1 MRWTN
6 ENLKEHALQPVMQW
20 LIWAARNQ
28 STITY
33 GQAAELLLDEGFDD
47 IRRFAAQRVGNV
59 VAGGIME
66 KIGLHSGVPPLNVLL
81 VSQTQLPQ
89 ETQLPSIGVCRDLAI
104 WHDGNQERE
113 NEYAKIARENSNRWR
128 TMCLQAM
135 SAVYAYPKWNEV
147 FENVWKQ
154 DYPEQNNPELIPVMN
169 PQEPDGLNFP
179 GGGEGEGHRRLREWV
194 MTHPEAV
201 DEQYARRPTATEV
214 MLKSGDRVDV
224 VIYLSDKLSDK
235 TVAVEVKSRVSNEA
249 DLERGV
255 YQCIKYKAIMDAMD
269 MNAEAVLVTE
279 SGLPERLQSFAHDH
293 HVTHV
298 QIERQGE
305 DFRIGTHSRARR
317 GTSPETVFGMLSR
330 PEIPRVSVEELSESA
345 ASGWAGEA

>member
-1 MRWTN
+1 MQWTD
-6 ENLKEHALQPVMQW
+6 ENLKKHALRPVMQW
-20 LIWAARNQ
+20 LIRAARNQ

-33 GQAAELLLDEGFDD
+33 GQAAEQLLGIGFNNNP
-47 IRRFAAQRVGNV
+47 RAAQRVGNV

-66 KIGLHSGVPPLNVLL
+66 QIGLHTRVPPLNVLL
-81 VSQTQLPQ
+81 VNH
-89 ETQLPSIGVCRDLAI
+89 EELPSFGFCRDLAI
-104 WHDGNQERE
+104 WRDGDRKHEK
-113 NEYAKIARENSNRWR
+113 EYEKIAKENSNRWR

-135 SAVYAYPKWNEV
+135 SAVHAYPKWNEV

-154 DYPEQNNPELIPVMN
+154 DYQEQNNPELIPVMN

-179 GGGEGEGHRRLREWV
+179 GGGEGEGHGRLREWV

-201 DEQYARRPTATEV
+201 DEQYADRPTATEV
-214 MLKSGDRVDV
+214 LLKSGDRVDV
-224 VIYLSDKLSDK
+224 VIYLSDK

-293 HVTHV
+293 HVAHV

-305 DFRIGTHSRARR
+305 DFRIGTHSRARW

-330 PEIPRVSVEELSESA
+330 PDIPRVSVEDLSESA
-345 ASGWAGEA
+345 ASGWAGEV

>member
-6 ENLKEHALQPVMQW
+6 ENLERHALQPVMQW

-33 GQAAELLLDEGFDD
+33 SQAAEQLLGIGFNSN
-47 IRRFAAQRVGNV
+47 RRAAQRVGNV
-59 VAGGIME
+59 VAGGIMD
-66 KIGLHSGVPPLNVLL
+66 KIGLDSGVPPLNVLL
-81 VSQTQLPQ
+81 INEDLQLPNY
-89 ETQLPSIGVCRDLAI
+89 GFCRDIAI
-104 WHDGNQERE
+104 WHDGDREQEK
-113 NEYAKIARENSNRWR
+113 EYEEIAKENSNRWKM
-128 TMCLQAM
+128 MCRQAM
-135 SAVYAYPKWNEV
+135 SAVYAYPEWEKV
-147 FENVWKQ
+147 FKNVWGK
-154 DYPEQNNPELIPVMN
+154 DYREPNDPKLIPVI

-201 DEQYARRPTATEV
+201 DEQYAGRPTATEV

-224 VIYLSDKLSDK
+224 VIYLSDRLSDK

-279 SGLPERLQSFAHDH
+279 RDLPRRLQSFAHDH

-298 QIERQGE
+298 RIERQGE

-345 ASGWAGEA
+345 ASAWAGEA

>member
-1 MRWTN
+1 MKWTN
-6 ENLKEHALQPVMQW
+6 ENLNRHALQPVMQW
-20 LIWAARNQ
+20 LIWAAHNQ
-28 STITY
+28 SAITY
-33 GQAAELLLDEGFDD
+33 SQAAKQLLGIGFKNN
-47 IRRFAAQRVGNV
+47 RFAAPRVGSV

-81 VSQTQLPQ
+81 INDEMQLPNF
-89 ETQLPSIGVCRDLAI
+89 GFCRDLAI
-104 WHDGNQERE
+104 WHDGDRIRE
-113 NEYAKIARENSNRWR
+113 TEYAEIARGNNNRWR
-128 TMCLQAM
+128 TMCRQAM

-147 FENVWKQ
+147 FKNVWGQ
-154 DYPEQNNPELIPVMN
+154 DYPKHHSPELRPAMN

-201 DEQYARRPTATEV
+201 DEQYADRPTATEV

-224 VIYLSDKLSDK
+224 VIYLSDRLSDK

-279 SGLPERLQSFAHDH
+279 KDLPRRLKSFAHDH

-330 PEIPRVSVEELSESA
+330 PEVSGVSVEELSESA
-345 ASGWAGEA
+345 ASAWAGEA

>member
-1 MRWTN
+1 MKWTD
-6 ENLKEHALQPVMQW
+6 ENLKRYALQPVMQW

-33 GQAAELLLDEGFDD
+33 SQAAERLLGIGFDNS
-47 IRRFAAQRVGNV
+47 RFAAQRVGNV

-66 KIGLHSGVPPLNVLL
+66 RIGLDSGVPPLNVLL
-81 VSQTQLPQ
+81 INKEMQLPNF
-89 ETQLPSIGVCRDLAI
+89 GFCRDLAI
-104 WHDGNQERE
+104 WHYGDRNHERE
-113 NEYAKIARENSNRWR
+113 YAEIARGNSNRWK
-128 TMCLQAM
+128 TMCSQAM

-147 FENVWKQ
+147 FRNVWGQ
-154 DYPEQNNPELIPVMN
+154 DYPKQQNLKLRPVMN

-179 GGGEGEGHRRLREWV
+179 GGGEGEGHRRLREWI
-194 MTHPEAV
+194 MTHPEAI
-201 DEQYARRPTATEV
+201 DDRYSDRPTATEV

-224 VIYLSDKLSDK
+224 VIYLSDSLSDK

-279 SGLPERLQSFAHDH
+279 RNLPRRLQSFAHDH
-293 HVTHV
+293 HVMHV
-298 QIERQGE
+298 RIERQGE
-305 DFRIGTHSRARR
+305 DFRIGTHSKARR

-330 PEIPRVSVEELSESA
+330 PEIPSVSVEELSESA
-345 ASGWAGEA
+345 ASAWAGEA

>member
-1 MRWTN
+1 MQWTD
-6 ENLKEHALQPVMQW
+6 ENLKKHALRPVMQW

-33 GQAAELLLDEGFDD
+33 SQAAKLLLGVGFSGSDA
-47 IRRFAAQRVGNV
+47 RRVGNV

-66 KIGLHSGVPPLNVLL
+66 KIGLYSGVPPLNVLL
-81 VSQTQLPQ
+81 INEEMQLPN
-89 ETQLPSIGVCRDLAI
+89 SGFCRDLAI

-113 NEYAKIARENSNRWR
+113 NEYEKYASEGSNRWR
-128 TMCLQAM
+128 TMCHQAM
-135 SAVYAYPKWNEV
+135 SAVYAYPEWEKV
-147 FENVWKQ
+147 FKNTWRK
-154 DYPEQNNPELIPVMN
+154 DYREPNDPKLTPGN

-224 VIYLSDKLSDK
+224 VIYLPDKA
-235 TVAVEVKSRVSNEA
+235 VAVEVKSRVSNDA

-255 YQCIKYKAIMDAMD
+255 YQCIKYKVIMDAMD

-279 SGLPERLQSFAHDH
+279 SGLSRRLQSFARKH
-293 HVTHV
+293 HVAHV
-298 QIERQGE
+298 RIERQGKAS
-305 DFRIGTHSRARR
+305 RIGTHSRARR

-330 PEIPRVSVEELSESA
+330 PETPRVSVEELSESA
-345 ASGWAGEA
+345 ASAWAGEA

>member
-1 MRWTN
+1 MKWTN
-6 ENLKEHALQPVMQW
+6 ENLKRYALRPVMQW

-33 GQAAELLLDEGFDD
+33 GQAAKLLLEEGFDD
-47 IRRFAAQRVGNV
+47 IRRLAALRVGNV

-66 KIGLHSGVPPLNVLL
+66 KIGLHSGVPPLNALL
-81 VSQTQLPQ
+81 VRQHKQPHKQLPNV
-89 ETQLPSIGVCRDLAI
+89 GFCRDLAI
-104 WHDGNQERE
+104 WHDGDRE
-113 NEYAKIARENSNRWR
+113 HEKEYAEIARGNSNRWK
-128 TMCLQAM
+128 TMCHQAM

-147 FENVWKQ
+147 FKSVWGQ
-154 DYPEQNNPELIPVMN
+154 DYPKQHNPELRPAMN

-179 GGGEGEGHRRLREWV
+179 GGGEGEGHQRLREWI
-194 MTHPEAV
+194 MTHPEAI
-201 DEQYARRPTATEV
+201 DERYAGRPTATEV

-224 VIYLSDKLSDK
+224 VIYLSDRRSDK

-279 SGLPERLQSFAHDH
+279 GDLPRRLRSFAHDRD
-293 HVTHV
+293 VTHV
-298 QIERQGE
+298 RIERQGE

-317 GTSPETVFGMLSR
+317 GTPPETVFGMLSR
-330 PEIPRVSVEELSESA
+330 PEIPGVSVEELSESA

>member
-147 FENVWKQ
+147 FENVWNKITR
-154 DYPEQNNPELIPVMN
+154 NRTTRN
-169 PQEPDGLNFP
+169 
-179 GGGEGEGHRRLREWV
+179 
-194 MTHPEAV
+194 
-201 DEQYARRPTATEV
+201 
-214 MLKSGDRVDV
+214 
-224 VIYLSDKLSDK
+224 
-235 TVAVEVKSRVSNEA
+235 
-249 DLERGV
+249 
-255 YQCIKYKAIMDAMD
+255 
-269 MNAEAVLVTE
+269 
-279 SGLPERLQSFAHDH
+279 
-293 HVTHV
+293 
-298 QIERQGE
+298 
-305 DFRIGTHSRARR
+305 
-317 GTSPETVFGMLSR
+317 
-330 PEIPRVSVEELSESA
+330 
-345 ASGWAGEA
+345 